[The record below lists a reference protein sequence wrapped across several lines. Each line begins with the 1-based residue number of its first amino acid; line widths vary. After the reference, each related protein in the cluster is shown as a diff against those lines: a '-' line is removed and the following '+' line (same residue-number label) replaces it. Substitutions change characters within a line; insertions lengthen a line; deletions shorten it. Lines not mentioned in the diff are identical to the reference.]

1 MNSVYEL
8 ILISSILL
16 GGKPK
21 QDLSE
26 ESEQEY
32 ISQKVM
38 PLEPSVS
45 TSQPTN
51 NWSNNRR
58 S

>member
-32 ISQKVM
+32 ISQKAM

-45 TSQPTN
+45 TSQPTDNWFN
-51 NWSNNRR
+51 NHRI
-58 S
+58 

>member
-1 MNSVYEL
+1 MNSAYEL

-32 ISQKVM
+32 ISQKAM

-45 TSQPTN
+45 TSQPTDNWFN
-51 NWSNNRR
+51 NHRI
-58 S
+58 